1 MHYYQCFQS
10 YLLSQHMH
18 DTSKIIL
25 FYRGINWGSETWN
38 PAIQMAP
45 VIWSWYSF
53 SRLVSWLFF
62 FKWYGFWSSHW
73 LDQDYRLFFF
83 FDKLLACFPVKLFFS
98 SFDLFLKRKCSST
111 EMAVTTQSVLICVTP
126 WPSSKYQVVLVYT
139 FSHVINK
146 LRCNWFSSLY

>member
-1 MHYYQCFQS
+1 MFS
-10 YLLSQHMH
+10 
-18 DTSKIIL
+18 IL
-25 FYRGINWGSETWN
+25 FIIPTY
-38 PAIQMAP
+38 A
-45 VIWSWYSF
+45 WYKQNHSILQRNKLRLRDMKHSNTNGYCYMKLVFILKTSF
-53 SRLVSWLFF
+53 MTIF